1 MKTVM
6 VTGGA
11 GFFGGILK
19 RAILESG
26 DRCISVDVVPDH
38 DEHPNLEKHLIDLRD
53 QAALDKVFARRQ
65 DRRCGALR
73 RHAGAWL

>member
-26 DRCISVDVVPDH
+26 DRC
-38 DEHPNLEKHLIDLRD
+38 D
-53 QAALDKVFARRQ
+53 QRGCLS
-65 DRRCGALR
+65 G
-73 RHAGAWL
+73 